1 MTGPA
6 PGEEWPPPVAEL
18 NSSNVER
25 LRREVA
31 VSGRG
36 SLRTYL
42 GTVPGVGKT
51 YAMLSEGRRRA
62 DTGERVMV
70 GWLEGK
76 DRAATRGQLGD
87 LAVVEPLE
95 VVYRGSTFLDL
106 DVEAVIGSGA
116 EVVLID
122 ELAHRRPDGLRR
134 RHEDIAQVLA
144 SGASV
149 ITTTNVSNLR
159 SVRDYVARITGV
171 GAVECVPD
179 DFVRSGEV
187 VLVDLA
193 PDALRRRIASGAVF
207 SLDQV
212 GGALADYFRVSNLEA
227 LAELA
232 QAWLAGRE
240 QAVGDDL
247 LASRGLVGSVEPP
260 IVIAGD
266 SGSHW
271 GEEVIRQS
279 ARLARG
285 EDATLVV
292 VHVNTDDGSPPLRA
306 RLEGHRRLTA
316 ELGGTY
322 VEIDGD
328 SSAVALADAARA
340 RGATRVVVAHHRSRL
355 GELAHG
361 STSKRLRRLLP
372 DTPVEEVRSRAAG
385 AAEG

>member
-1 MTGPA
+1 M
-6 PGEEWPPPVAEL
+6 
-18 NSSNVER
+18 
-25 LRREVA
+25 RREVA

-87 LAVVEPLE
+87 LAVIEPLE

-292 VHVNTDDGSPPLRA
+292 VHVSTDDGSPPLRA